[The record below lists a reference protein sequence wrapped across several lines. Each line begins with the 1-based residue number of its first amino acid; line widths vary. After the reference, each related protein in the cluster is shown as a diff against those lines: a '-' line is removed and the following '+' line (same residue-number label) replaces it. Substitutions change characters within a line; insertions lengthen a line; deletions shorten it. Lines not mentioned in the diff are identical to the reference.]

1 MRHFLKRSSYA
12 SGSTSST
19 RWPTAHVITYSSP
32 SRKTVSILRPRVG
45 FSSASRA
52 APSSSPSAAFFVLR
66 FVSSSGLR
74 RVKVPGSASAR
85 SRPTEG
91 FSAMISVLA
100 MDRR

>member
-45 FSSASRA
+45 FSSASG
-52 APSSSPSAAFFVLR
+52 APSPSPSAAFFVLR
-66 FVSSSGLR
+66 FVSSSSLR